1 MLGRSADDRRR
12 FEPVTSP
19 PTAPDELTSAPRGWL
34 AALGLHRPELRAWAM
49 YDWANSAMVTTI
61 IAAVFPIFFTKVSAA
76 GLPPAQ
82 ATKYLAA
89 ATTVGMVFIALLS
102 PVLGTLADA
111 RPIKKRLLAWFM
123 GLGVGAVGAMFF
135 LQRGQWVFAAML
147 FVLAN
152 IGANG
157 SFVFYDSLL
166 PHIAR
171 PDEVD
176 RVSTAGYALGYVGGG
191 LLLVANLLWIQKPEW
206 FGLPYG
212 SDLRLMSTESGVGG
226 IPKSGK
232 KLVIIADVKGVLYIR
247 MFDARGKVVLDK
259 DETRLTEKAGPVADL
274 KRQLKSLWPPHELA
288 SSEKDS
294 VIAAVTSIVGHTLPF
309 GPGLTPAQASLPARL
324 AFLSVA
330 VWWLVFSFPLFRS
343 VPEPPQDP
351 AALAA
356 AAAADGDPTF
366 NLLTD
371 AFARLA
377 VTLRDLRRFRH
388 GFLML
393 LAFLIYNDGIGTIYR
408 MATSYGESIGID
420 STAMI
425 AALVLVQFV
434 GIPFAFA
441 FGSLAGKIGAKRSI
455 VMGLLAYVGICVLGY
470 FMKTATHFFLLAILV
485 GMVQGGTQ
493 ALSRSLF
500 ASMIPRDRSGEFFGF
515 FAVVEK
521 FAGIFGP
528 LLFYLAIEVSGD
540 TRHAILTVIPFFIV
554 GVALLALVDV
564 KTGQQEARAA
574 EALPD
579 AVS

>member
-1 MLGRSADDRRR
+1 M
-12 FEPVTSP
+12 TSP
-19 PTAPDELTSAPRGWL
+19 PSKTDAPRGWL
-34 AALGLHRPELRAWAM
+34 DALGLHRPELRAWAM

-76 GLPPAQ
+76 HLPPAQ

-135 LQRGQWVFAAML
+135 LQRGQWGFAALL

-157 SFVFYDSLL
+157 SFVFYDALL
-166 PHIAR
+166 PHVAR

-206 FGLPYG
+206 FGLP
-212 SDLRLMSTESGVGG
+212 
-226 IPKSGK
+226 
-232 KLVIIADVKGVLYIR
+232 
-247 MFDARGKVVLDK
+247 
-259 DETRLTEKAGPVADL
+259 
-274 KRQLKSLWPPHELA
+274 H
-288 SSEKDS
+288 
-294 VIAAVTSIVGHTLPF
+294 

-330 VWWLVFSFPLFRS
+330 VWWLVFSIPLFRR
-343 VPEPPQDP
+343 VPEPPQDL

-356 AAAADGDPTF
+356 TAAADGNPTF

-393 LAFLIYNDGIGTIYR
+393 LAFLIYNDGIGTIFR
-408 MATSYGESIGID
+408 MAVSYGESIGID
-420 STAMI
+420 STAMM

-441 FGSLAGKIGAKRSI
+441 FGFLAGKIGAKQSI
-455 VMGLLAYVGICVLGY
+455 VIGLLAYVGICVLGY

-528 LLFYLAIEVSGD
+528 LLFYLAIELSGD

-564 KTGQQEARAA
+564 EAGQKEAHAA
-574 EALPD
+574 KAMLDEL
-579 AVS
+579 